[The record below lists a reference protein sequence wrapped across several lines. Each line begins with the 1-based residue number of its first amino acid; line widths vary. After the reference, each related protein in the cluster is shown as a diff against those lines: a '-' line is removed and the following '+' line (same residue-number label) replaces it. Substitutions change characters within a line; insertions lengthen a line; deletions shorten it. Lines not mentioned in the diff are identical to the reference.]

1 MKKRYLLIPLLL
13 LASCQKVSIPI
24 TTTPHIT
31 TTNTPSINT
40 SINNETTDSIPENII
55 PPTLNENKK
64 VKVYLNP
71 SVQKNNLY
79 YNKITTEAEMMNK
92 VSNEIYIELS
102 KDPRFI
108 VYHNDRYL
116 SLSESVKESNSLNV
130 DYHIALHTNAGGGS
144 GSEAYYSGNSY
155 FANHILNS
163 FNKYHNFKNR
173 GIKNGNH
180 LYEIKNSTAKNKT
193 LIEFLFHDNKQECD
207 FIIKNYVVLALS
219 ICEALY
225 ELVKE

>member
-92 VSNEIYIELS
+92 VSNEIYTELS

-116 SLSESVKESNSLNV
+116 S
-130 DYHIALHTNAGGGS
+130 
-144 GSEAYYSGNSY
+144 
-155 FANHILNS
+155 
-163 FNKYHNFKNR
+163 
-173 GIKNGNH
+173 
-180 LYEIKNSTAKNKT
+180 
-193 LIEFLFHDNKQECD
+193 
-207 FIIKNYVVLALS
+207 
-219 ICEALY
+219 
-225 ELVKE
+225 